1 MKRLDRKIFSGIG
14 YVSLIFLSV
23 LCIFPFI
30 LVVSSSFTEE
40 SKILTDGYQFIP
52 TAFSTEAYSI
62 LFKYPEQMIQAYIV
76 TIGVTILGTVLGLFL
91 TSMTAYALSRKD
103 FKWRNKFSFSFSLRL
118 CLAAVWFR
126 GICLWSTTFI

>member
-1 MKRLDRKIFSGIG
+1 MKQLDRKIFSGIG

-40 SKILTDGYQFIP
+40 TKILTDGYQFIP

-76 TIGVTILGTVLGLFL
+76 TIGVTILGTV
-91 TSMTAYALSRKD
+91 
-103 FKWRNKFSFSFSLRL
+103 
-118 CLAAVWFR
+118 
-126 GICLWSTTFI
+126 